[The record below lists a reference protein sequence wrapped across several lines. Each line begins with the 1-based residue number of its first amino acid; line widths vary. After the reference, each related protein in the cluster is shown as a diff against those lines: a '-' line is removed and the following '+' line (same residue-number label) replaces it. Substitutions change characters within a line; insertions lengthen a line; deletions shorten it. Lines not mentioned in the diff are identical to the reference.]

1 MAVPGPP
8 VFDAETREQISS
20 ARRTVEYHLHKV
32 FTKTRSNSRSPL
44 RGGSR
49 APSAQ
54 LDGEAERIGTFVA
67 LEPVLTVE

>member
-44 RGGSR
+44 RRLTR
-49 APSAQ
+49 A
-54 LDGEAERIGTFVA
+54 
-67 LEPVLTVE
+67 